1 MCDHRLWAR
10 VRARLEPRLS
20 TAYLPIESQATR
32 EGMLALLASAAEL
45 APLHLVA
52 FSMGGYLALDFALE
66 HPDRVPQPVIAHCA
80 GQKRQ
85 RAGHSRSLRF
95 PA

>member
-1 MCDHRLWAR
+1 MARMLTFLPGTMCDHRVWAG
-10 VRARLEPRLS
+10 VRACLEPRLS

-32 EGMLALLASAAEL
+32 EGMLALLASAAEP

-66 HPDRVPQPVIAHCA
+66 YPDRVA
-80 GQKRQ
+80 
-85 RAGHSRSLRF
+85 SLVTV
-95 PA
+95 AS